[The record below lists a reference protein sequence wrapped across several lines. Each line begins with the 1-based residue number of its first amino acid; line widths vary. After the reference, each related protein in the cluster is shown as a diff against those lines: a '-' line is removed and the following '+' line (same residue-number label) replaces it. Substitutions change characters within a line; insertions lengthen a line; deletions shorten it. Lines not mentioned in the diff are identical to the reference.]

1 MGPFGEDMRVLQVV
15 PTLNPATGGPARS
28 VPLLCRGLAHAG
40 VEVVLYTTN
49 AGPEDGGGLPDSGE
63 VEDEGFRIRFF
74 PMKWRGHTSVS
85 RPFLRAVKADARNFD
100 LVHVHSIWNPTA
112 TFSMRAARR
121 AGAPYGVTPR
131 GMLDPV
137 VLARHRCRKKVYGW
151 LWERRNV
158 ESAAFVHFT
167 AAAEEEKARL
177 SGWRFPASFV
187 VPNAIDVSQWDD
199 LPPRSE
205 FERMFPETA
214 GRPIVLF
221 AGRINWVK
229 NLPVLLRAF
238 AVATN
243 REACLALAGPDTEGL
258 GQELRRLARELGIEE
273 RVVFTGML
281 DCRALRAAYAAADVF
296 VLPSQKESFGI
307 SAAEAMASSVPVV
320 LSSGVD
326 IARDVADAGAGLVA
340 DSPEEIAE
348 AVRGL
353 LREDDDRRRMGM
365 LGANLAREQWSWE
378 RTGRAMVEAYRVAL
392 HEGGTGHG
400 QGAHVRRRGE

>member
-49 AGPEDGGGLPDSGE
+49 AGPEGGGGLPDSGE

-187 VPNAIDVSQWDD
+187 VPNAIDLSEWED

-221 AGRINWVK
+221 AGRINWLK
-229 NLPVLLRAF
+229 NIPKLVRA
-238 AVATN
+238 
-243 REACLALAGPDTEGL
+243 LALVERKDLALVLAGPDNEGH
-258 GQELRRLARELGIEE
+258 GAELRALARELGVKE
-273 RVVFTGML
+273 RLVFTGML
-281 DCRALRAAYAAADVF
+281 DRPRLRAAYAAADVF
-296 VLPSQKESFGI
+296 VLPSHRENFGM
-307 SAAEAMASSVPVV
+307 SAAEAMACGVPVV
-320 LSSGVD
+320 LTSGVD

-340 DSPEEIAE
+340 NSAEEIAE
-348 AVRGL
+348 AIRRL
-353 LREDDDRRRMGM
+353 LQEDDGRRRMGM
-365 LGANLAREQWSWE
+365 LGANLAREKWSWE
-378 RTGRAMVEAYRVAL
+378 GTGRAMVEAYRVAFR
-392 HEGGTGHG
+392 GRGTRHG